1 MALQLNCTLVKAL
14 TKQEEPKVFRDAQK
28 IIIFFRFAASYALVE
43 KNDLKA
49 GQRRQFKKNKTFS
62 SYGLVRALVDITTFS
77 ITSVFEPLFFFNPYG
92 RYMCL
97 IQGLHMLK
105 FNRCLSWVLLKLG
118 TYVETDLS

>member
-14 TKQEEPKVFRDAQK
+14 TKQEEPKVFRDT
-28 IIIFFRFAASYALVE
+28 ASYALVE

-77 ITSVFEPLFFFNPYG
+77 ITSVFETLFFS
-92 RYMCL
+92 
-97 IQGLHMLK
+97 IHM
-105 FNRCLSWVLLKLG
+105 VG
-118 TYVETDLS
+118 TCV